1 MNNIWIA
8 TLWKKRTDIDF
19 EKIQTGLRIC
29 TDKHL
34 DESLRAECRKFA
46 VFLRHEYVFPVRV
59 YVSIKEKK
67 HADKKRVISELNI
80 KNNKSG
86 LCAIIKISIKNY

>member
-46 VFLRHEYVFPVRV
+46 VFLRCDVFDLHSKSICEY
-59 YVSIKEKK
+59 
-67 HADKKRVISELNI
+67 
-80 KNNKSG
+80 
-86 LCAIIKISIKNY
+86 